1 MRTASNFF
9 LLLGGI
15 LAAEI
20 GSERLTMKDGDMVII
35 PAGVKH
41 KFTNPGTTVA
51 VTFNTYCPP
60 EYPPN
65 EKGYALFWSFAFA
78 FGGSWREL
86 RLLRF
91 CFVSDSRDPALQ
103 FERVQPSGCTA
114 S

>member
-1 MRTASNFF
+1 MNPSNINQTKEWFEVLQTTDRSQAAVMRLNPGEATGEHAESHEDSEQLL

-65 EKGYALFWSFAFA
+65 EKG
-78 FGGSWREL
+78 
-86 RLLRF
+86 
-91 CFVSDSRDPALQ
+91 
-103 FERVQPSGCTA
+103 
-114 S
+114 